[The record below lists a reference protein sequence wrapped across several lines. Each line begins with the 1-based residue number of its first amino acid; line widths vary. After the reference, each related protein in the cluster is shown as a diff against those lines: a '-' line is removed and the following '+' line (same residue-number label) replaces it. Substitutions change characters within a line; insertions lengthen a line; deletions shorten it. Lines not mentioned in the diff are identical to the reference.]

1 MAQISIETVGE
12 LQRRHKAP
20 FWKVFDRSKRVEM
33 NAQDQPI
40 DLEQSIEY
48 LNSFLESLSGD
59 SCVVNLYTAAPEKT
73 TAGSKAPKVYQL
85 VVKLRNQETAKPS
98 TIGAPVS
105 LSEHLQLVEKI
116 HELKMERLR
125 AELERE
131 EKRESAMDRFLGSIL
146 QPETISA
153 LIGMITKSK
162 TQPIEPM
169 NEQPN
174 HIAGPPELNL
184 KEVLIRLQKCDPDFV
199 ATLDKLATYCEKNPE
214 RVQYLKMMLG

>member
-48 LNSFLESLSGD
+48 LNSFLESLTGD
-59 SCVVNLYTAAPEKT
+59 SCVVNLYTAAPEKA
-73 TAGSKAPKVYQL
+73 TAGSKAPKVFQL
-85 VVKLRNQETAKPS
+85 VVKLRNQETAKQS

-131 EKRESAMDRFLGSIL
+131 EKKESAMDRFLGSIL
-146 QPETISA
+146 QPETING
-153 LIGMITKSK
+153 LVGMLTSKK
-162 TQPIEPM
+162 TQPETVGAPEP
-169 NEQPN
+169 
-174 HIAGPPELNL
+174 AGNLAETLNRF
-184 KEVLIRLQKCDPDFV
+184 KKVDPDY
-199 ATLDKLATYCEKNPE
+199 ANTLAKMADYLEKNPAQLNA
-214 RVQYLKMMLG
+214 VKMVIGA

>member
-40 DLEQSIEY
+40 DIEQSIEY

-73 TAGSKAPKVYQL
+73 TAGSKAPKVFQL
-85 VVKLRNQETAKPS
+85 VVKLKNQDAPKQPG
-98 TIGAPVS
+98 IGAPVS

-125 AELERE
+125 AEMERE
-131 EKRESAMDRFLGSIL
+131 EKKESAIDRFLGWIL
-146 QPETISA
+146 QPETING
-153 LIGMITKSK
+153 LIGMLTSKK
-162 TQPIEPM
+162 TQPETVSGPEPAE
-169 NEQPN
+169 NLSET
-174 HIAGPPELNL
+174 LNRF
-184 KEVLIRLQKCDPDFV
+184 KKVDPDF
-199 ATLDKLATYCEKNPE
+199 ANTLAKMADYLEKNPDQLSA
-214 RVQYLKMMLG
+214 VKMVIGA

>member
-85 VVKLRNQETAKPS
+85 VVKLRNQESAKPS

-131 EKRESAMDRFLGSIL
+131 EKKESAMDKFLGTLL
-146 QPETISA
+146 QPETISN
-153 LIGMITKSK
+153 LVGMITKTK
-162 TQPIEPM
+162 TQPETVGTP
-169 NEQPN
+169 EQT
-174 HIAGPPELNL
+174 GNL
-184 KEVLIRLQKCDPDFV
+184 SETLKRFQKVDPDF
-199 ATLDKLATYCEKNPE
+199 ANTLAKMADYLEKNPGQLNA
-214 RVQYLKMMLG
+214 VKMVIGA

>member
-1 MAQISIETVGE
+1 MAQINIETVGE

-73 TAGSKAPKVYQL
+73 TAGSKAPKVFQL

-125 AELERE
+125 AEMERE
-131 EKRESAMDRFLGSIL
+131 EKKESAMDRFLGTIL
-146 QPETISA
+146 QPETINGLVSM
-153 LIGMITKSK
+153 LTSKK
-162 TQPIEPM
+162 TQPETVSGPEP
-169 NEQPN
+169 
-174 HIAGPPELNL
+174 AGNLSETLNRF
-184 KEVLIRLQKCDPDFV
+184 KKVDPDF
-199 ATLDKLATYCEKNPE
+199 ANTLAKMADYLEKNPGQLSA
-214 RVQYLKMMLG
+214 VKMVIGA